1 MKGLTSG
8 NNITIEET
16 AEAGVFKVGVS
27 NLTAEN
33 VVYAEGTTVKAKLD
47 ALNAAIES
55 AVAGGV
61 VGVTAGSGITV
72 DSTTTTMP
80 TVGIKV
86 KENSALVAD
95 ADGLDIVWGEFFN

>member
-1 MKGLTSG
+1 MKSLTNG
-8 NNITIEET
+8 NNITIET

-33 VVYAEGTTVKAKLD
+33 VVYAEGTTVKARVMMVKD
-47 ALNAAIES
+47 AIES

-61 VGVTAGSGITV
+61 VGITAGSGIYV
-72 DSTTTTMP
+72 DTATSTTMP

-86 KENSALVAD
+86 KENTLD
-95 ADGLDIVWGEFFN
+95 ADGWISLGRIF